1 MPNCQGQLPLRDQ
14 QAYNFK
20 YCEILSKLC
29 VLQAIS
35 LLLVKK
41 TYNFLVE
48 EIVYGVVGRA
58 EQSKAS

>member
-1 MPNCQGQLPLRDQ
+1 MRDKSLL
-14 QAYNFK
+14 NFK